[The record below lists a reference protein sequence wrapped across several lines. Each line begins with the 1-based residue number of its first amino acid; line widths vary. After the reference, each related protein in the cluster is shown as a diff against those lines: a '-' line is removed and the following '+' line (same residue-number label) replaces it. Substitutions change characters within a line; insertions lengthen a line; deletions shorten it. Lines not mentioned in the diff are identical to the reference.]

1 MTAVVGV
8 LCKNGVVIGTDSS
21 ATFVH
26 GHQFRTIEQPT
37 DKLHVID
44 DHIIAAGTGS
54 IGIDQRF
61 RAIVEKSWSE
71 RIFQKS
77 PIEVAKH
84 LSRTCIGDLAYTYI
98 KPGQYGALVAF
109 PFGDK
114 PQLCEFQI
122 SDFQPELKTERLWYC
137 SLGSA
142 QPITDPFL
150 GLIREVFWQ
159 KGPPGIPDG
168 IFAVTWT
175 LEHAVK
181 VNPGGVNGPIRIAI
195 LERVDKGQLKARM
208 LTEDELGQH
217 RQNVDEVKEHLR
229 EFSKKH
235 QPGAAG
241 NLEIP
246 KPSGLE

>member
-8 LCKNGVVIGTDSS
+8 LCKGGVVIGTDSS

-44 DHIIAAGTGS
+44 EHVIVAGTGPM
-54 IGIDQRF
+54 GIDQRF
-61 RAIVEKSWSE
+61 RAITEKGWSDK
-71 RIFQKS
+71 IFQKS
-77 PIEVAKH
+77 PIEVAKY
-84 LSRTCIGDLAYTYI
+84 LSRTGIEDLSHTYI

-137 SLGSA
+137 SMGSA
-142 QPITDPFL
+142 QPIADPFL
-150 GLIREVFWQ
+150 GFIREVFWQ
-159 KGPPGIPDG
+159 KGLPSVHDG

-181 VNPGGVNGPIRIAI
+181 VNPGGVNGPIKIAI
-195 LERVDKGQLKARM
+195 LEREDKGRLKARI

-217 RQNVDEVKEHLR
+217 RQNVDEAKSHLR

-235 QPGAAG
+235 QPGAAAD
-241 NLEIP
+241 LEIP
-246 KPSGLE
+246 KPSDTA